1 MSLIYN
7 TVSKLCDEVVKDVRN
22 KYGVKVC
29 ASFEVK
35 GYYIAMSFAT
45 DQRQVR
51 LSYFKEEIERGV
63 APTKIT
69 AKLEEAFNLNLLH
82 RHP

>member
-7 TVSKLCDEVVKDVRN
+7 TVSKLCDEVVKDVRS

-63 APTKIT
+63 ATIT
-69 AKLEEAFNLNLLH
+69 VMGQLEEAFNLVPN
-82 RHP
+82 